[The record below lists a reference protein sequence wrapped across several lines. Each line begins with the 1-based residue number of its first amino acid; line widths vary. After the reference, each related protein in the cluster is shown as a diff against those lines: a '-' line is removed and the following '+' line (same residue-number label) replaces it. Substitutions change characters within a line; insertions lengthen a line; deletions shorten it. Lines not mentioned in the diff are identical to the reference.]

1 VEVAGQTLTFAKAV
15 LATGGRP
22 KAPTVP
28 GLEET
33 GYLTNETVFNLT
45 DRPPRLG
52 VIGGGPIGCELAQAF
67 QRLGSQVTLL
77 HTGSHLLN
85 KEDADAAEIVQD
97 AILQDGVRL
106 ALSARLLSVDK
117 RGAEKVLR
125 YADAMDKTH
134 EVTVDEI
141 LVAVGRAPNVEGLGL
156 DAAGVAFD
164 AHTGVQVNDYLRT
177 TNRRIFAAGD
187 VASRYQFTHA
197 ADFLARTVLANALF
211 PGRQKVSALTIPW
224 CTYTDPQI
232 AHVGITEHQA
242 VAAGIVLTTFLQP
255 LHEVDRAILDGETTG
270 FAKVHVQK
278 GTDKILGAT
287 VVARHAGDMI
297 GMYTMAMTHGLGLG
311 SLAKV
316 IQPYPTQAEAI
327 RKTGDLYNRTRLT
340 PRVKK
345 LMLLWMRWRRGH

>member
-1 VEVAGQTLTFAKAV
+1 VAGQTLRFAKAV
-15 LATGGRP
+15 LATGGRA
-22 KAPTVP
+22 KAPAMP
-28 GLEET
+28 GLEEA

-45 DRPPRLG
+45 ARPPRLG

-67 QRLGSQVTLL
+67 QRLGSQVTLW

-97 AILQDGVRL
+97 AILREGVHL
-106 ALSARLLSVDK
+106 ALSARLLAVER

-125 YADAMDKTH
+125 YADAADKTH
-134 EVTVDEI
+134 EILVDEI
-141 LVAVGRAPNVEGLGL
+141 LVAVGRTPNVEGLGL
-156 DAAGVAFD
+156 EAAGVAFD
-164 AHTGVQVNDYLRT
+164 ARTGVQVDDYLRT
-177 TNRRIFAAGD
+177 TNPRIFAAGD
-187 VASRYQFTHA
+187 VASRYQFTHV

-211 PGRQKVSALTIPW
+211 PGRQKASALTIPW

-232 AHVGITEHQA
+232 AHVGTTEHQA
-242 VAAGIVLTTFLQP
+242 AAAGIALTTFTQP
-255 LHEVDRAILDGETTG
+255 LDEVDRAILDGETAG

-287 VVARHAGDMI
+287 VVALNAGDMI
-297 GMYTMAMTHGLGLG
+297 GMYTMAMTHGVGLG
-311 SLAKV
+311 GLAKV
-316 IQPYPTQAEAI
+316 IQPYPTQAEAL

-345 LMLLWMRWRRGH
+345 LMTAWMRWRRGH